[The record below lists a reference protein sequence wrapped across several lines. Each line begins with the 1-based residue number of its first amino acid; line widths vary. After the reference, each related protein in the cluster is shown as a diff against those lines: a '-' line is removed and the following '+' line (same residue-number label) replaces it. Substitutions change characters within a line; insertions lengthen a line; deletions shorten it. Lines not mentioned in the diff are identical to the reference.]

1 MHACVL
7 SCFSHDQ
14 LFADLWTEA
23 CQASLSIGFSRNPLP
38 GLKMHDMLLRYCQH
52 FFFLFH
58 WHLRNSIMSVIF
70 IWKGPQRTSAML
82 PYEYL
87 NFSGIGHYWG
97 FIIWHKSLY
106 SLNPKLSPH
115 RLAPVGGQVGNFS
128 LHCECSIIISRIK
141 EELDKPQHKSGSYS
155 PSTGF
160 WTFENSSVTSLA
172 F

>member
-1 MHACVL
+1 MDW
-7 SCFSHDQ
+7 S
-14 LFADLWTEA
+14 
-23 CQASLSIGFSRNPLP
+23 LP
-38 GLKMHDMLLRYCQH
+38 GLSVHRILQESIARTEDAWYAAEILPTL
-52 FFFLFH
+52 FFSIPLTLKKQYYVCH
-58 WHLRNSIMSVIF
+58 IHLKRPPENIS
-70 IWKGPQRTSAML
+70 ML
-82 PYEYL
+82 PYGYL

-128 LHCECSIIISRIK
+128 LHCQCSIIISRIK